1 MRNVIACAV
10 APLMAATGLRFPR
23 MYLRQQ
29 SRFWRAVD
37 RVISCSLANV
47 YAASI
52 RPTEAERL
60 MRAEMERRF
69 LEGRI

>member
-1 MRNVIACAV
+1 MRSMLARAV
-10 APLMAATGLRFPR
+10 APLMAATRLRFPR
-23 MYLRQQ
+23 MDIRQE
-29 SRFWRAVD
+29 SPFWRAVD

-60 MRAEMERRF
+60 TRAEMERRF